1 MTETSTIITMP
12 VRQDKPVPGASAGC
26 IVPNVE
32 IKIVSEDGKKLGF
45 GQTGE
50 VCARS
55 PSNAVRF
62 FPSAWRGDAEAD
74 DEGHRSGT

>member
-1 MTETSTIITMP
+1 MP

-62 FPSAWRGDAEAD
+62 LSSD
-74 DEGHRSGT
+74 